1 MLSEG
6 GSSKG
11 RSSAV
16 EASLYPAG
24 ERRSHVTSG
33 YSTTS
38 SVRCRDASTPKDRP
52 SDDPSTLS
60 MTDGKFRYSL
70 RQPLQQHPHVESV
83 AEPPQS
89 EGGGGATVED
99 SRVAEGKVR

>member
-1 MLSEG
+1 
-6 GSSKG
+6 
-11 RSSAV
+11 
-16 EASLYPAG
+16 
-24 ERRSHVTSG
+24 
-33 YSTTS
+33 
-38 SVRCRDASTPKDRP
+38 
-52 SDDPSTLS
+52 